1 MEFLGFDLFALFAA
15 MGAGI
20 FGVAIGGLPSFI
32 FVGFLIFLGVAAQ
45 SLLGTDFLGTFAF
58 GAYGPHVAGWACGVA
73 GSAWAAKKG
82 YIDNGRD
89 TTKAGMGWNDPKGLM
104 VGVYFGAIGY
114 VINNLFGR
122 VGFAWT
128 DTIALTVV
136 VSAIIVRF
144 AYGKTGLLGN
154 LKPAGQSRFGKPPD
168 EFKWIGYQNS
178 NFQLA
183 LIGIGAGLMSAY
195 IAIVALPDQGGLFIG
210 FAISAISLIF
220 LQYGTAVPVTHHIT
234 LTAAVAAVA
243 SGSLI
248 WGVVFGLVA
257 AFVGEFFSRLWLI
270 YGDTHIDPPACTIA
284 TLTSLSILLSTLGV
298 YSALALP

>member
-1 MEFLGFDLFALFAA
+1 MEFLGFDIVALIAA

-45 SLLGTDFLGTFAF
+45 ALTGSNFLGSFAF

-82 YIDNGRD
+82 YIENGRD

-122 VGFAWT
+122 VGLPWT

-154 LKPAGQSRFGKPPD
+154 LIPEGQSRFGKPPE
-168 EFKWIGYQNS
+168 EFRWIGYQCNNS
-178 NFQLA
+178 QLA
-183 LIGIGAGLMSAY
+183 LIGLGGGLMSAY
-195 IAIVALPDQGGLFIG
+195 IAIVALPDNGGLFIG

-234 LTAAVAAVA
+234 LTAAVAATA

-248 WGVVFGLVA
+248 WGALFGLLA
-257 AFVGEFFSRLWLI
+257 AFIGEFFSRLWLI
-270 YGDTHIDPPACTIA
+270 YGDTHIDPPACAIA
-284 TLTSLSILLSTLGV
+284 TLTTLSIILANLGV
-298 YSALALP
+298 YGLLAIP